1 MNAGCFWIGWVKE
14 LRVAAVPE
22 TEAPAELATE
32 SKLRQLLGV
41 ALSWLVRG
49 WARTWRIHWIDGPPA
64 RDSARRTVY
73 AFWHG
78 QQMALAARR
87 YPGPLA
93 TLVSLSRDGQLQASV
108 MRRLGLVVVRGS
120 SSRGG
125 ARGLYAMIR
134 AVQGG
139 ADAAFAV
146 DGPRGPLYS
155 AKRGALVVAERTRA
169 RLVPV
174 ACAARRTW
182 VLERAWDRFEI
193 PLPFTTVAIAV
204 GQARR
209 FEPTEQGAVEL
220 GEAIQRE
227 RARALQA
234 CWRTRSNA
242 GSREV

>member
-1 MNAGCFWIGWVKE
+1 M
-14 LRVAAVPE
+14 
-22 TEAPAELATE
+22 APAPEAAALAGFTRR
-32 SKLRQLLGV
+32 SRLRQLCGV
-41 ALSWLVRG
+41 VISWLVRG
-49 WARTWRIHWIDGPPA
+49 WARTWRIRWIDGPPT

-78 QQMALAARR
+78 QQMALVARR

-93 TLVSLSRDGQLQASV
+93 TLVSLSRDGELQASV
-108 MRRLGLVVVRGS
+108 MHRLGLVVVRGS

-125 ARGLYAMIR
+125 AKGLYAMIR
-134 AVQGG
+134 AVRDG

-155 AKRGALVVAERTRA
+155 AKRGALVVAERARA

-182 VLERAWDRFEI
+182 VLQRAWDRFEI

-204 GQARR
+204 GHARR
-209 FEPTEQGAVEL
+209 FEASEQGAVEL

-227 RARALQA
+227 RTRALEA
-234 CWRTRSNA
+234 CRRGWSTK
-242 GSREV
+242 GSSEL

>member
-1 MNAGCFWIGWVKE
+1 MAAAPE
-14 LRVAAVPE
+14 AALVAAGLTP
-22 TEAPAELATE
+22 P
-32 SKLRQLLGV
+32 SRLRRVLGV

-49 WARTWRIHWIDGPPA
+49 WASTWRIRWIDGPPT

-78 QQMALAARR
+78 QQMALVARR

-93 TLVSLSRDGQLQASV
+93 TLVSLSRDGELQASV
-108 MRRLGLVVVRGS
+108 MRRLGLVVIRGS

-125 ARGLYAMIR
+125 ARGLYTMIR
-134 AVQGG
+134 AVEAG

-146 DGPRGPLYS
+146 DGPRGPLHS
-155 AKRGALVVAERTRA
+155 AKRGALVVAERARA

-182 VLERAWDRFEI
+182 VLEQAWDRFEI

-209 FEPTEQGAVEL
+209 FEPSERGAVEL
-220 GEAIQRE
+220 GEAIQHERTRALAACQ
-227 RARALQA
+227 RAR
-234 CWRTRSNA
+234 NA
-242 GSREV
+242 ESPSEV